1 METRRFLIA
10 DSLSDGAAYHFTWSS
25 LDTAPARFAHT
36 HDYYELSLIERG
48 AAWHWVNGETA
59 LLSEGALLF
68 IRPDDRHWF
77 RARRRTG
84 CRIINVM
91 FRTESADHLVARYG
105 DDLAGRYFW
114 TDAAMP
120 EVHLMRGPRMERAI
134 NTALEL
140 QTARRSLARIE
151 DFLLA
156 MMTRVVDYA
165 VTGHAAMPPWLAM
178 ACQAAQRPEVF
189 RRGAAG
195 FVASAGRGHE
205 HVCRMARRHLGIT
218 PSVYVNR
225 IRMQY
230 AAMALGSSDQSISSI
245 ALDCGIENMS
255 HFYKLF
261 RAHYGVTPRAYRT
274 VHARN
279 PVQPTDS
286 ASTARMPAQPS

>member
-10 DSLSDGAAYHFTWSS
+10 NSLSDGAAYHFTWSS

-48 AAWHWVNGETA
+48 AAWHWVNGETM
-59 LLSEGALLF
+59 LLNEGALLF

-77 RARRRTG
+77 RASRRTG

-91 FRTESADHLVARYG
+91 FRTESADHLVERYG

-114 TDAAMP
+114 TDSALP
-120 EVHLMRGPRMERAI
+120 EVHQLHGPRMERAI

-165 VTGHAAMPPWLAM
+165 VTGRAAMPPWLAM
-178 ACQAAQRPEVF
+178 ACQAAQHPEVF

-195 FVASAGRGHE
+195 FVTAAGRGHE
-205 HVCRMARRHLGIT
+205 HVCRTAKRHLGIT

-279 PVQPTDS
+279 PVQPTGS
-286 ASTARMPAQPS
+286 ASTARTPPQP